1 MKEGENSSS
10 SSSEGEDEEGEGNQ
24 NAASNGAAATK
35 GPGSGHRKKTKRKNA
50 RRNIKDVL
58 TQDQLEA
65 TTKAAQVRSS
75 NRENVPTVVLIFT
88 SSGRG
93 TRAPSKAGGAE
104 AAAAAGCLPRPDPG
118 AAAHVPQ
125 GGADEVREEV
135 PGAADDL

>member
-1 MKEGENSSS
+1 MKNREQKRMKEGENSSS

-75 NRENVPTVVLIFT
+75 NHENVQTVVVIFT
-88 SSGRG
+88 CIPRPRNKSAFKGWRSRSGSGCRMPSSPRSRSGSSCPSGRS
-93 TRAPSKAGGAE
+93 R
-104 AAAAAGCLPRPDPG
+104 
-118 AAAHVPQ
+118 
-125 GGADEVREEV
+125 
-135 PGAADDL
+135 